1 MIRRGGIFSGFGADA
16 AGSQVLAGP
25 CQALC
30 LEDPA
35 NAGDQQKVSLCTNAC
50 MANPSPGTLAAMC
63 PAGPNQE
70 LCSGKYHQLAVAHC
84 TARMATEGQF
94 TPEEAK
100 LCASEF
106 LAGKEWKKGTTG
118 GKIVT
123 ADGTV
128 KAGFL
133 GLTMNQ
139 WLIVAGGLAL
149 VAVFSGAFAVKKS
162 RKAKSNRRGGK
173 RRARRNGRRVIRRG
187 RRNFRRGRRVSRRR

>member
-1 MIRRGGIFSGFGADA
+1 MIRRGGIFSGFGA
-16 AGSQVLAGP
+16 AGAEELAVN

-30 LEDPA
+30 LEDPS
-35 NAGDQQKVSLCTNAC
+35 NAGDPKKLTLCTTAC
-50 MANPSPGTLAAMC
+50 VGNPPPGTLAAMC
-63 PAGPNQE
+63 PAGPSQA
-70 LCSGKYHQLAVAHC
+70 LCSRKYLQLAVAHC
-84 TARMATEGQF
+84 IARQAVDGQF
-94 TPEEAK
+94 TPEESK
-100 LCASEF
+100 LCVAEF
-106 LAGKEWKKGTTG
+106 LAGNEWKKGSTG

-139 WLIVAGGLAL
+139 WLIVAGGLVV
-149 VAVFSGAFAVKKS
+149 VAVLGGAFAVKKS

-187 RRNFRRGRRVSRRR
+187 RRNFRRGRRVSRRRY